1 MDNIFVIAGI
11 IAVIFFIV
19 KFLEMRFVDKESKP
33 LKFLVRDTLVV
44 YVSVVAGNFIY
55 EQVTPVLEQTVATT
69 SSPIAFTDNHR
80 LAIASPGGTPATNTA
95 LLVAAVLYSRTQFKE
110 LNETSRTNLVRHIHV
125 PGPNAQNQT
134 QSLIEFDADDL
145 QWLSKLMTTD

>member
-55 EQVTPVLEQTVATT
+55 EQVTPALEQTSAAT
-69 SSPIAFTDNHR
+69 SSPIAFTDN
-80 LAIASPGGTPATNTA
+80 PP
-95 LLVAAVLYSRTQFKE
+95 F
-110 LNETSRTNLVRHIHV
+110 
-125 PGPNAQNQT
+125 
-134 QSLIEFDADDL
+134 
-145 QWLSKLMTTD
+145 